1 MEAEPYLVILVILM
15 YFTLYW
21 IYYPLPL
28 APFPDFLFS
37 SLELIIV
44 SPSAFALLSSN
55 NKVREADFI
64 NQWIGNFLG
73 SVAEQTRICTPI
85 NV

>member
-21 IYYPLPL
+21 IHYPLPPAL
-28 APFPDFLFS
+28 FPDFSFS

-44 SPSAFALLSSN
+44 SPSTFALLCSN
-55 NKVREADFI
+55 NKVRESDFI

-73 SVAEQTRICTPI
+73 SVHLYSS
-85 NV
+85 